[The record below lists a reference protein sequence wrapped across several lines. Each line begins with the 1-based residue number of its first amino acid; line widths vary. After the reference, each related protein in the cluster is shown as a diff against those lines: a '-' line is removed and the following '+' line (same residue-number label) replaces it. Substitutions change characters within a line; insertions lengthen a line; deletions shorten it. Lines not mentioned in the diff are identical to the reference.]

1 MHCTWHMRKSQHV
14 REFELEPTLFF
25 DFLSIFK
32 SNGAKETKTNHANGI
47 GNNNREGSQGD
58 NSVVAATKENVVK
71 SGEENE
77 KKSEH
82 VAKFKVKIAKNYSG
96 ASLERTR

>member
-1 MHCTWHMRKSQHV
+1 M
-14 REFELEPTLFF
+14 FAI
-25 DFLSIFK
+25 LSIFK

-47 GNNNREGSQGD
+47 GSNNCDGSKGD
-58 NSVVAATKENVVK
+58 DSVVVATKENVVK

-82 VAKFKVKIAKNYSG
+82 VAKFKVKNYNVGAKYYVYLFMSH
-96 ASLERTR
+96 SFV